1 LASDKVFRSSGYSW
15 KLFVGPSAIEMEL
28 SSVVARQRATR
39 AFVIC
44 SSSISAKTDLIMRI
58 QAALGDSFCGYFDG
72 IENDSTYTS
81 VLKAADAAKSAQA
94 DLLIAVGGGS
104 VIVAVRGVA
113 VFMGEKGDPFELM
126 TQYRAGEKPYS
137 PRLKAPKP
145 PIINIPTTPTS
156 AMNRAGT
163 GLKNS
168 DLDHRMEYF
177 DPKTR
182 PVSIFLDEGALMSA
196 PQSVLRSTATTL
208 FAGLFATLGEKAH
221 NPLVRGDLDQAFNLV
236 SQAYGRLNSDSE
248 NPLLRSELALAAFL
262 QNRAE
267 DDGRPMRARGPFASD
282 YAVATALHLK
292 FPAIGQGEATSV
304 LHASTIRLFPEPPPF
319 DAGARTAEALGIDV
333 NGKDALA
340 ISLAIADGLEELYAE
355 VGMPIRLR
363 ELPIKK
369 TDLIA
374 VAIETVK
381 NFNASANLSSP
392 EERVANSLAILESA
406 W

>member
-1 LASDKVFRSSGYSW
+1 MASDKVFRSSGYSW
-15 KLFVGPSAIEMEL
+15 KLFVGPSTIEMEL
-28 SSVVARQRATR
+28 SSVVARQGATR

-126 TQYRAGEKPYS
+126 TQYRAGEQPYS

-196 PQSVLRSTATTL
+196 PRSVLRSTATTL

-221 NPLVRGDLDQAFNLV
+221 NPLVRGDLDLAFNLV

-248 NPLLRSELALAAFL
+248 NPILRSELALGAFL

-282 YAVATALHLK
+282 YAVATALHLQ
-292 FPAIGQGEATSV
+292 FPAIGQGEATCV

-319 DAGARTAEALGIDV
+319 DAGTRTAEALGIDV

-340 ISLAIADGLEELYAE
+340 ISLAIADGLEALYAE

-374 VAIETVK
+374 VAVETVK

>member
-1 LASDKVFRSSGYSW
+1 
-15 KLFVGPSAIEMEL
+15 
-28 SSVVARQRATR
+28 
-39 AFVIC
+39 
-44 SSSISAKTDLIMRI
+44 
-58 QAALGDSFCGYFDG
+58 
-72 IENDSTYTS
+72 
-81 VLKAADAAKSAQA
+81 
-94 DLLIAVGGGS
+94 
-104 VIVAVRGVA
+104 
-113 VFMGEKGDPFELM
+113 
-126 TQYRAGEKPYS
+126 
-137 PRLKAPKP
+137 
-145 PIINIPTTPTS
+145 
-156 AMNRAGT
+156 
-163 GLKNS
+163 
-168 DLDHRMEYF
+168 
-177 DPKTR
+177 
-182 PVSIFLDEGALMSA
+182 MSA

>member
-1 LASDKVFRSSGYSW
+1 
-15 KLFVGPSAIEMEL
+15 MEL
-28 SSVVARQRATR
+28 SSVVARQGATR

-44 SSSISAKTDLIMRI
+44 SSSISARTDLIMRI

-72 IENDSTYTS
+72 VENDSTYTS

-196 PQSVLRSTATTL
+196 PRSVLRSTATTL

-221 NPLVRGDLDQAFNLV
+221 NPLVRGDLDLAFNLV

-248 NPLLRSELALAAFL
+248 NPILRSELALGAFL

-282 YAVATALHLK
+282 YAVATALHLQ
-292 FPAIGQGEATSV
+292 FPAIGQGEATCV
-304 LHASTIRLFPEPPPF
+304 LHASTIRLFPEPPPL
-319 DAGARTAEALGIDV
+319 DAGTRTAEALGIDV

-340 ISLAIADGLEELYAE
+340 ISLAIADGLEALYAE

-374 VAIETVK
+374 VAVETVK